1 MTTTAT
7 YELSLRLPHDARFA
21 TTIRDL
27 AVHAAQHAGCGRAK
41 AEAFGRAAEELL
53 RSCLA
58 DSAPGDEVPVVVR
71 RLTGPLELLIDD
83 RLITLEID
91 S

>member
-1 MTTTAT
+1 MNTF
-7 YELSLRLPHDARFA
+7 ELSLSLPHDARFA
-21 TTIRDL
+21 ATVRDL
-27 AVHAAQHAGCGRAK
+27 ATHAAQHAGCAQSK

-53 RSCLA
+53 RSCLEH
-58 DSAPGDEVPVVVR
+58 SAPGDEVPVIVR

-83 RLITLEID
+83 RLITLDIN